1 MECGKLEGVCKCQSE
16 VLTSEKIYL
25 VDLKAVKNCEGI
37 KAYEAEPEY
46 EALLLDNQS
55 QTAVELVAFEENAFE
70 IRRGRYEKQCE
81 CALYPYGSDEAS
93 WLLFVEMKY
102 TYNEFN
108 IQRDGWHK
116 KAVEQIRSTV
126 NFLRAKGA
134 IAKGEK
140 LNAIISFPK
149 ISSFSSWLA
158 DYVRNELKADGIN
171 ARCTNKA
178 TIVDS
183 KILILA

>member
-1 MECGKLEGVCKCQSE
+1 MECGKLEGVCKYQSE
-16 VLTSEKIYL
+16 VLTTEKIYL
-25 VDLKAVKNCEGI
+25 VDLKSVINSGGI
-37 KAYEAEPEY
+37 KVYDAEPEY

-70 IRRGRYEKQCE
+70 IKRGRYKKQCE
-81 CALYPYGSDEAS
+81 CALFPYGSDEIS

-102 TYNEFN
+102 AKNEYN
-108 IQRDGWHK
+108 IQRDDWHK

-126 NFLRAKGA
+126 DFLRSKGA
-134 IAKGEK
+134 IAEGEN

-149 ISSFSSWLA
+149 ISTFSAWLA
-158 DYVRNELKADGIN
+158 DYVKNELKSNNIT

-178 TIVDS
+178 TIVDG
-183 KILILA
+183 KVLILA

>member
-1 MECGKLEGVCKCQSE
+1 MECGKLEGVCKYQSE
-16 VLTSEKIYL
+16 VLTTEKIYL
-25 VDLKAVKNCEGI
+25 VDLKAVINSGGI
-37 KAYEAEPEY
+37 KAYDEEPEY
-46 EALLLDNQS
+46 EALLLDNLS
-55 QTAVELVAFEENAFE
+55 QTPIELVAFEENAFE
-70 IRRGRYEKQCE
+70 IKRGRYAKQCE

-108 IQRDGWHK
+108 IQRDDWHK

-126 NFLRAKGA
+126 SFLRAKGA
-134 IAKGEK
+134 IAEGEK

-178 TIVDS
+178 TIVDE
-183 KILILA
+183 KVLILA